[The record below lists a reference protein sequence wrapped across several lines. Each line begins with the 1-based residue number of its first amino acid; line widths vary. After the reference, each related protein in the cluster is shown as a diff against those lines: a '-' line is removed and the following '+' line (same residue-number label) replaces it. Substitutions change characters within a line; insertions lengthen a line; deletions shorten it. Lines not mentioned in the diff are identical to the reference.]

1 MLQCKN
7 ARGCCT
13 GECCLWA
20 SRAPPPL
27 SLIHFFSI
35 LTTTCDNAPNQ
46 PPATT
51 ALCCCK
57 LSHQAAAA
65 ASLSVSFQPEEC
77 NRNCLLRFGRR
88 LLHTKIFF
96 ATNFFSSQA
105 YYTHIFCLELLICF
119 GIIRRFIPPSKRGN
133 VTMGTIFF
141 VFWKG
146 TRYYF
151 LFISLL

>member
-1 MLQCKN
+1 MLQCT

-20 SRAPPPL
+20 PL

-51 ALCCCK
+51 ARCCCK

-65 ASLSVSFQPEEC
+65 AASLAVSFQPEEC

-96 ATNFFSSQA
+96 ATNFFFPSIL
-105 YYTHIFCLELLICF
+105 YTHILSRTTYMLWDYKTFYTTQQ
-119 GIIRRFIPPSKRGN
+119 RGN

-151 LFISLL
+151 SFISLLLYLYS